1 MGYHRIETFTDQQ
14 VGQKLVKIIN
24 FGKKKHLSQQQLQK
38 FEGERRK
45 TDIS

>member
-24 FGKKKHLSQQQLQK
+24 FGKKKTPESAATP
-38 FEGERRK
+38 E
-45 TDIS
+45 I